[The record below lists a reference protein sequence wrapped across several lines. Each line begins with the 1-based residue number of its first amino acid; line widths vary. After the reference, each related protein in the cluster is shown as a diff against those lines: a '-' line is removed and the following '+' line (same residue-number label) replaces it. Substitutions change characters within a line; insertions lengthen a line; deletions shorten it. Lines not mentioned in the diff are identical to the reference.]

1 MFESLSTRLQDVF
14 KTLRGESRLTPEN
27 IEVALREIRLA
38 LLEADVN
45 FKVVKAFVDRVRDRA
60 MDAISSKDVLRGGLG
75 PSQEVVKIVRDEM
88 VALFGNAEGGLQP
101 TTSRPRV
108 IVMLGLQGA
117 GKTTTSGKL
126 AAWLKKQGKHPLL
139 VSTDVKRPAAIQQL
153 NVVADKAGVRVHD
166 PAGVMDPV
174 TRATGAL
181 AEATTLG
188 FDAVIVDTAGRLH
201 IDDELMAEL
210 VAIKTATSPSD
221 LLFVAD
227 AMTGQDAIKS
237 AGEFNHQ
244 VGITGVVLTK
254 LDGDARGGAALS
266 VVSVVGVPI
275 AFVGSGERLEDLE
288 LFHPDRIVGR
298 ILGMG
303 DMLSLIEKAE
313 QAIDKDEAED
323 LEEKLRKNQ
332 FTLDDFRKQLKMI
345 RRMGPL
351 ESIMGMIPGL
361 GGMKQLAENKPDEKQ
376 MGRVEAIIGS
386 MTAEERRNDKII
398 NGSRR
403 KRIAKGSGTTVEEV
417 NRLLKQFTEM
427 RKVLQMIGQGGM
439 PSMKGMPK
447 LPNMPQ
453 GAARPGAAPG
463 GVGRKRKKG
472 GPWGLIKTR

>member
-60 MDAISSKDVLRGGLG
+60 MDAVSSKDVLRGGLG

-108 IVMLGLQGA
+108 ILMLGLQGA

-126 AAWLKKQGKHPLL
+126 AMWLTKQGKHPLL

-153 NVVADKAGVRVHD
+153 NVVAEKAGVRVHD

-174 TRATGAL
+174 ARAKGAV

-201 IDDELMAEL
+201 IDDELMNEL
-210 VAIKTATSPSD
+210 VAIKNVTEPSD

-237 AGEFNHQ
+237 AGEFNAR
-244 VGITGVVLTK
+244 VGVTGVVMTK
-254 LDGDARGGAALS
+254 LDGDARGGAAL
-266 VVSVVGVPI
+266 
-275 AFVGSGERLEDLE
+275 
-288 LFHPDRIVGR
+288 
-298 ILGMG
+298 
-303 DMLSLIEKAE
+303 
-313 QAIDKDEAED
+313 
-323 LEEKLRKNQ
+323 
-332 FTLDDFRKQLKMI
+332 
-345 RRMGPL
+345 
-351 ESIMGMIPGL
+351 
-361 GGMKQLAENKPDEKQ
+361 
-376 MGRVEAIIGS
+376 
-386 MTAEERRNDKII
+386 
-398 NGSRR
+398 
-403 KRIAKGSGTTVEEV
+403 
-417 NRLLKQFTEM
+417 
-427 RKVLQMIGQGGM
+427 
-439 PSMKGMPK
+439 
-447 LPNMPQ
+447 
-453 GAARPGAAPG
+453 
-463 GVGRKRKKG
+463 
-472 GPWGLIKTR
+472 